1 MSSRRHNA
9 DRQLVAAWLAGDADA
24 ARRLVGRLLPQVRK
38 VLFRVLG
45 PDAEYEDWVQET
57 MFQAFRSLPGYRGDA
72 SLETWVTHVAV
83 NVARH
88 AFRRRSRREKIVA
101 EPAVSA
107 GEPDPAPSPEG
118 TAERRELLQ
127 ALYRLMDG
135 LDEDKRLALALHEF
149 QGLPVSRVAE
159 LTGVPLSTAKSRIWF
174 GRKELLRLARRD
186 PVLGPLLAAAGREG
200 EGDG

>member
-1 MSSRRHNA
+1 MSSRRHSA
-9 DRQLVAAWLAGDADA
+9 DRQLVEAWLAGAPDA
-24 ARRLVGRLLPQVRK
+24 ARRLVARLLPQVRK

-57 MFQAFRSLPGYRGDA
+57 MFQAFKSLPRYRAEA

-83 NVARH
+83 NTAH
-88 AFRRRSRREKIVA
+88 QAFRKRRGREVSGA
-101 EPAVSA
+101 GATWEVDAREP
-107 GEPDPAPSPEG
+107 PASPEG
-118 TAERRELLQ
+118 RAERRELLR
-127 ALYRLMDG
+127 ALYRLLDR
-135 LDEDKRLALALHEF
+135 LDEDKRLALALHEL

-174 GRKELLRLARRD
+174 GRKELLRMARRD
-186 PVLGPLLAAAGREG
+186 PVLGPLLEAARREG